1 MRYFLLLLMT
11 GMAFFSTVPHATGRS
26 AERCFSETGF
36 CISGRIRSFWEQNG
50 GLPVFGFP
58 TGPEQDMAIEGR
70 MVRAQQFERNRLELH
85 PGNRPPYDVLL
96 GRLGAERL
104 SQMGRDWRSFPQSQ
118 PQPGCRFFPE
128 TGHNVC
134 GDILAAW
141 RANGLELDGRRG
153 TTEAESLALF
163 GLPLSDLVS
172 ETLSD
177 GKTYQVQWF
186 ERARFELHPELAPPH
201 RVLLGLLGNET
212 QHSGQASQQPSLPS
226 NDWLEQVNA
235 YRARA
240 GVPPVTADPT
250 LNDNCVQHAR
260 YMAENGVLT
269 HDQNPSLPWASGAGQ
284 TCAQKG
290 NVWLGSGN
298 VWKPLDAI
306 DGWMMSV
313 GHRAWLLYPTT
324 PTFGFGFYQTRGV
337 SAAGLDVLT
346 HARLDQD
353 TTFPGW
359 PVRYPG
365 GDQQDVPPIQL
376 PITLFWPY
384 FGPTPDISS
393 VSLRTGSGTSL
404 PHSATTDLPGGHKGV
419 AIIPAQA
426 LPPFTTIEVRVTG
439 TYDGR
444 PFNVAWQFT
453 TRR

>member
-1 MRYFLLLLMT
+1 M
-11 GMAFFSTVPHATGRS
+11 
-26 AERCFSETGF
+26 
-36 CISGRIRSFWEQNG
+36 
-50 GLPVFGFP
+50 FGFP
-58 TGPEQDMAIEGR
+58 TGPEQDIAIEGR
-70 MVRAQQFERNRLELH
+70 MVRAQQFERNRLELN

-104 SQMGRDWRSFPQSQ
+104 SQMGRDWRSFPRSQ
-118 PQPGCRFFPE
+118 PQPGRRFFPE

-134 GDILAAW
+134 EDILAAW
-141 RANGLELDGRRG
+141 RANGLELDGRHG

-163 GLPLSDLVS
+163 GLPLSNLVS

-186 ERARFELHPELAPPH
+186 ERARFEVHPELAPPY
-201 RVLLGLLGNET
+201 RVLLGLLGNEI
-212 QHSGQASQQPSLPS
+212 QHIGQASQQPSLPS
-226 NDWLEQVNA
+226 NDWLERVNA

-298 VWKPLDAI
+298 AWKLLDAI
-306 DGWMMSV
+306 DSWMMSV

-324 PTFGFGFYQTRGV
+324 LTFGFGFYQTGGV

-346 HARLDQD
+346 HARFDQD
-353 TTFPGW
+353 TTFSGW
-359 PVRYPG
+359 SVRYPG
-365 GDQQDVPPIQL
+365 SNQPDVPSIKL
-376 PITLFWPY
+376 PITLIWPY
-384 FGPTPDISS
+384 FGPTPGISS
-393 VSLRTGSGTSL
+393 VSLRTASGVAL
-404 PHSATTDLPGGHKGV
+404 PHSVTTNLPAGYKGV
-419 AIIPAQA
+419 AIIPA
-426 LPPFTTIEVRVTG
+426 
-439 TYDGR
+439 
-444 PFNVAWQFT
+444 
-453 TRR
+453 